1 MNQEA
6 LMNQPIKKSFFQYTS
21 LGIVSMMGTAL
32 FILADTF
39 FISIGVGAD
48 GIGALNII
56 LPIINIFNGLGWMFG
71 VGGATLFSI
80 EKARENIAEGR
91 AHFTLTTILA
101 LIVSIIFTVLT
112 VYFTNP
118 ILRFLGADGH
128 IFALSKSY
136 YSIIMPFAPLFI
148 FNNMFITFLRNDNNP
163 KLATIALLAGGFTNI
178 VLDYIFVIP
187 LNMGMRGAALAT
199 LTSPIVSLLVTSL
212 HLKNESR
219 QLIFHAFTFQMKKI
233 INILSIGLSSFLNE
247 FSSAI
252 VMFLFNIVLLKLVG
266 NIGVSAYA
274 IIANMNIIVI
284 LIFTGLGQGIQP
296 LVSLFHGAQ
305 REKEVKV
312 ILKYALTFSVILG
325 GLIFMIGFLFP
336 ETIISLF
343 NSDQNQQLTQLAVP
357 GLVWYF
363 SSFLFIGINF
373 VVIYFMSAV
382 GRSRSSLIIS
392 LLRGM
397 LLIVPILFPL
407 SNWLGVTGVWMTM
420 TIVEILTLIVSL
432 YILYIYNKQYLKKE

>member
-1 MNQEA
+1 
-6 LMNQPIKKSFFQYTS
+6 
-21 LGIVSMMGTAL
+21 
-32 FILADTF
+32 
-39 FISIGVGAD
+39 
-48 GIGALNII
+48 
-56 LPIINIFNGLGWMFG
+56 
-71 VGGATLFSI
+71 
-80 EKARENIAEGR
+80 
-91 AHFTLTTILA
+91 
-101 LIVSIIFTVLT
+101 
-112 VYFTNP
+112 
-118 ILRFLGADGH
+118 
-128 IFALSKSY
+128 
-136 YSIIMPFAPLFI
+136 
-148 FNNMFITFLRNDNNP
+148 
-163 KLATIALLAGGFTNI
+163 
-178 VLDYIFVIP
+178 
-187 LNMGMRGAALAT
+187 
-199 LTSPIVSLLVTSL
+199 
-212 HLKNESR
+212 
-219 QLIFHAFTFQMKKI
+219 MKKI

-325 GLIFMIGFLFP
+325 GLIFMIGFLFS

-432 YILYIYNKQYLKKE
+432 YILYIYNKQYLKTV